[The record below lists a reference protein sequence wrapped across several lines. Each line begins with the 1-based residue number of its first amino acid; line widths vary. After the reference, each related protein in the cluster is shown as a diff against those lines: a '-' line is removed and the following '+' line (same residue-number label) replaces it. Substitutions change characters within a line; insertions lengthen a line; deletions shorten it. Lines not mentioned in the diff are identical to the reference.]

1 MIKARPQHAANL
13 EFVQIQ
19 DFENPGGLEEAVQ
32 GVDGVIHV
40 ASVRCLMRLCQVNA
54 ANLLVA
60 IYLRHDRQ

>member
-1 MIKARPQHAANL
+1 
-13 EFVQIQ
+13 
-19 DFENPGGLEEAVQ
+19 
-32 GVDGVIHV
+32 VIHV